1 MINFLKLSP
10 SQAEK
15 LEELVRLLAEVFEE
29 PFAAQRPPGFW
40 DAMLTDNRLHAWAA
54 LHDGVVVGG
63 LTAFRLPD
71 LKSGRDMLYL
81 YDLAVLPAFQRQ
93 GIATTLVQQLIAW
106 EKAEGFQDVFVQ
118 SDVEDDHAL
127 AFYRALGGVEM
138 DVKHFGFP
146 L

>member
-10 SQAEK
+10 SQAEE

-29 PFAAQRPPGFW
+29 PFAGQRPTGYW
-40 DAMLTDNRLHAWAA
+40 HDLLAGENLLAWVA
-54 LHDGVVVGG
+54 LHDGMVVGG

-106 EKAEGFQDVFVQ
+106 GKETGYQEVFVQ
-118 SDVEDDHAL
+118 ADVEDDHAL
-127 AFYRALGGVEM
+127 AFYRALGGMETE
-138 DVKHFGFP
+138 VKHFGFP